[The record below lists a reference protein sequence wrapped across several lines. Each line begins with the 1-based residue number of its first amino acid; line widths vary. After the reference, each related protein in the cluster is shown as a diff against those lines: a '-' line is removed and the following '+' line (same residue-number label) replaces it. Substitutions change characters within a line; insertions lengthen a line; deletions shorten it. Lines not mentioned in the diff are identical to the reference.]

1 MGLKD
6 RLAERKRPSTIYQ
19 LRIDDDSAA
28 RAALEAALAYRSPTG
43 SGDSGRVAAAQAEI
57 DACYETLTI
66 TALPPVEM
74 EALLAAHPATDA
86 QRGKDKTVFNPD
98 TFVAALLAA
107 CIDSDVTEAD
117 WQEYTTKGSM
127 STGET
132 NALFAAAW
140 EINYRDPS
148 TSLKKG

>member
-6 RLAERKRPSTIYQ
+6 RLASRQRPSTTYR
-19 LRIDDDSAA
+19 LRIDDDAAA
-28 RAALEAALAYRSPTG
+28 RSELAAAHDA
-43 SGDSGRVAAAQAEI
+43 DSIAAAQAVV

-74 EALLAAHPATDA
+74 EALLAAHPATDE
-86 QRGKDKTVFNPD
+86 QRAKDKTVFNQD
-98 TFVAALLAA
+98 TFVPALLAA

-117 WQEYTTKGSM
+117 WADYVSKGAM
-127 STGET
+127 TTGEV

-148 TSLKKG
+148 PSLPFG

>member
-6 RLAERKRPSTIYQ
+6 RLATRQRPSTTYK
-19 LRIDDDSAA
+19 LRIDDDAAA
-28 RAALEAALAYRSPTG
+28 RTDLAAVTAAGA
-43 SGDSGRVAAAQAEI
+43 DVEEAQAQL
-57 DACYETLTI
+57 DACYEQLII

-86 QRGKDKTVFNPD
+86 QRAKDKTVFNQD
-98 TFVAALLAA
+98 TFVSALLAA
-107 CIDSDVTEAD
+107 CIDSDVTESD
-117 WQEYTTKGSM
+117 WQEYTTKGAM
-127 STGET
+127 TIGEI

-148 TSLKKG
+148 PSLPLG